1 MIMMMIGIFFYYFF
15 SIYFLLIQA
24 SGLITN
30 LASFNSYKKKNNEV
44 VESLLELDSLN
55 RRILF
60 GYHDDFK
67 EWLKEKVEDV
77 SKLI

>member
-1 MIMMMIGIFFYYFF
+1 MVFINTIF
-15 SIYFLLIQA
+15 
-24 SGLITN
+24 
-30 LASFNSYKKKNNEV
+30 NEV

-55 RRILF
+55 RKILF